1 MISLGWTLLRA
12 QGRARSALMMGC
24 SALVSVVVLLVIALL
39 RLKGQPDEILV
50 GVLMDAGTRG
60 GAVLAVALLT
70 VPALVLLY
78 QVVKLGSAT
87 REDRLAGLRVAGATA
102 GEVRR
107 LAAFEVGVP
116 VGIGAVLGLPVYGA
130 LLLVAGGPTIPT
142 DGRGFDGAV
151 RAGLVPTSVAATW
164 WQVILVV
171 LALTLVGSM
180 FGSRVSLSVLTAPL
194 GVLQRSAE
202 PPPRPW
208 GLIVAVAALVVATP
222 VAILLPYGEL
232 PALILVIVAV
242 IGLILSAPW
251 VGDQAGRLVERRCAS
266 APTLLAARRIQT
278 RPRVTGRAAAA
289 VGAVCLAGGG
299 ASAIVGVLVSTD
311 MIEPFYVVAL
321 VLVAALMLIAL
332 LLVTFAM
339 AVGAVD
345 TLLSE
350 QRSMAALRAAGMPAK
365 DFSLALEIESTMV
378 AMPMAVIGFVL
389 GAGVFVVQDLRTG
402 GGFGVVAVVVVG
414 LVVVLAL
421 VFGSIKLAGRIVRP
435 WSHRSFEAGHLR
447 TE

>member
-1 MISLGWTLLRA
+1 
-12 QGRARSALMMGC
+12 MMGC
-24 SALVSVVVLLVIALL
+24 SALVSVVILLVIALL

-116 VGIGAVLGLPVYGA
+116 VGIGAILGVLAYGV
-130 LLLVAGGPTIPT
+130 LRLVAGGPTIPT
-142 DGRGFDGAV
+142 DGRGFAGAV
-151 RAGLVPTSVAATW
+151 RAGLVPTTVAATW

-171 LALTLVGSM
+171 VALTLVGSM
-180 FGSRVSLSVLTAPL
+180 FGSRLARSVLTAPW
-194 GVLQRSAE
+194 GVLARSAE

-208 GLIVAVAALVVATP
+208 GLVVAAAAFVVATP

-232 PALILVIVAV
+232 PELVLVIVAV
-242 IGLILSAPW
+242 IGLMLSAPW
-251 VGDQAGRLVERRCAS
+251 VGYQAGRLVERRCAS
-266 APTLLAARRIQT
+266 APALLAARRIQS

-299 ASAIVGVLVSTD
+299 ASAIVGLLVSTD
-311 MIEPFYVVAL
+311 MVESFYVVAL
-321 VLVAALMLIAL
+321 LLVAALMLIAL

-345 TLLSE
+345 SLLSE

-365 DFSLALEIESTMV
+365 DFSRALELESTMV

-389 GAGVFVVQDLRTG
+389 GAGVFVVQDLRNG
-402 GGFGVVAVVVVG
+402 EGEVGVVAVVAVG

-421 VFGSIKLAGRIVRP
+421 VFGAIKLAGRIVRP
-435 WSHRSFEAGHLR
+435 WSDRSFEAGNLR